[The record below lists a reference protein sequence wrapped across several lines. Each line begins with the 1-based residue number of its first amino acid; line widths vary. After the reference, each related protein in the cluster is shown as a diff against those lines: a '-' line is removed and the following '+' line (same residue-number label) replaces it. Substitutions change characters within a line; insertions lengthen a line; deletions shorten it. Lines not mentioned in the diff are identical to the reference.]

1 MNWSAAYVLAGL
13 VLALWLVRIWIR
25 RRPSGERAS
34 RPRELANAEL
44 VYMET
49 LFRIREPIRL
59 VAKVDRVYRLPGGA
73 LVLVELKTRWR
84 DRAYPSDVI
93 QLSAQKLAI
102 ERQTGEAVES
112 VAFVTVL
119 RPTSHQRWKSYRV
132 RLLDEDQ
139 LIALAQRRT
148 EILTLKADPAYA
160 ASVRACTGCAFR
172 AGCNRFGPRG

>member
-13 VLALWLVRIWIR
+13 VLAPWLVRLWIR

-59 VAKVDRVYRLPGGA
+59 VAKVDRVYRLPGGS

-102 ERQTGEAVES
+102 ERQTGQTVEPYALVS
-112 VAFVTVL
+112 VL
-119 RPTSHQRWKSYRV
+119 RPDGRLRSHRV
-132 RLLDEDQ
+132 RLLGLDEVLNLKRRHKAILDGH
-139 LIALAQRRT
+139 LRPSYALSEASCRQCALRHRC
-148 EILTLKADPAYA
+148 DRPA
-160 ASVRACTGCAFR
+160 
-172 AGCNRFGPRG
+172 PH